1 MEMTLQRPPRN
12 ILRETELFPAEIATM
27 EGYYGGT
34 SQIIHAIGARDKT
47 WATFQQDSLATPR
60 GYETIGA
67 QAEKVR
73 HARDQLARIFRVNLR
88 GWLVDYADIGD
99 QLDEVE
105 GEDPDEIVSGLNASI
120 KADPSDLMLGVGI
133 AAGKQTCLKA
143 AKLEGLYIGKK
154 GKDRRLVL
162 PVVSGQEGKR
172 KRLVQARGVGVY
184 GLFAETS
191 SRGILQ
197 IEERKRELSYN

>member
-1 MEMTLQRPPRN
+1 
-12 ILRETELFPAEIATM
+12 M

-34 SQIIHAIGARDKT
+34 GQIIHAIGTRDKT
-47 WATFQQDSLATPR
+47 WATFQQDDLLTPR
-60 GYETIGA
+60 GYDTIGA

-73 HARDQLARIFRVNLR
+73 HARDQLARIFRVNRR
-88 GWLVDYADIGD
+88 GWLIGYADIDD

-105 GEDPDEIVSGLNASI
+105 GEDPDEIVSGLNADI
-120 KADPSDLMLGVGI
+120 KMDPSDLMLGVGI
-133 AAGKQTCLKA
+133 AAGRQTRLKA

-154 GKDRRLVL
+154 GKDSQLVL
-162 PVVSGQEGKR
+162 PIVSGQEGKR
-172 KRLVQARGVGVY
+172 KRLVQADGINIY

-191 SRGILQ
+191 SRGVLQ